1 MTIEKVC
8 RAHYLADFFISLSH
22 KPKFHDMKRP
32 FITSLFL
39 ILALTSMAQAS
50 KNYITPDW
58 KHIEQLCTS
67 RPDSIRLLVE
77 RVATP
82 TPEQPPTMA
91 ECVLAYCGQSYISL
105 GKETVNEQEMN
116 KALQNKETAKAIQL
130 ADKVLAVNPLNLS
143 ALLVKAQLCRD
154 GWPFATDTP
163 VPKNTGYGALLVFQR
178 LLEAIAATG
187 DGSHAH
193 PFVVTSV
200 PDEYHLLRE
209 YLGIQRVK
217 GQALVGHCDVL
228 TLGGVSERY
237 DKSTIHFDITR
248 EMELLTLLF
257 KGK

>member
-1 MTIEKVC
+1 
-8 RAHYLADFFISLSH
+8 
-22 KPKFHDMKRP
+22 MKRP

-105 GKETVNEQEMN
+105 GKETVNEQKMN
-116 KALQNKETAKAIQL
+116 KALQNKETAKAM
-130 ADKVLAVNPLNLS
+130 
-143 ALLVKAQLCRD
+143 CRD

-217 GQALVGHCDVL
+217 GQALVGHCDIL

>member
-1 MTIEKVC
+1 
-8 RAHYLADFFISLSH
+8 
-22 KPKFHDMKRP
+22 MKRP

-50 KNYITPDW
+50 KSYITPDW

-105 GKETVNEQEMN
+105 GKETVNEQKMN

-178 LLEAIAATG
+178 LLEAIAATVTAHMRILSW
-187 DGSHAH
+187 SHQCPMNIIYCAN
-193 PFVVTSV
+193 TL
-200 PDEYHLLRE
+200 EYNVSRGKHWWDIATFSR
-209 YLGIQRVK
+209 
-217 GQALVGHCDVL
+217 LVG
-228 TLGGVSERY
+228 
-237 DKSTIHFDITR
+237 
-248 EMELLTLLF
+248 
-257 KGK
+257 